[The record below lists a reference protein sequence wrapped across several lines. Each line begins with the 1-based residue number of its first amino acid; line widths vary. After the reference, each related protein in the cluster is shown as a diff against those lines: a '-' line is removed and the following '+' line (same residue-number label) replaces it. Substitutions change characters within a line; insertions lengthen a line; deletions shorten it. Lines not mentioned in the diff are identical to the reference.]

1 MKSEGKHVANNVRDG
16 FPAKKA
22 GLRNGDYILEV
33 NGKSISGIE
42 HEAVVNLIFSDMKKV
57 DLLVVEDIKGY
68 RKNREKQEKIAQEF
82 IDIASRKPEPQSI
95 YGKSFLFILIF
106 NNNLRS

>member
-1 MKSEGKHVANNVRDG
+1 MKAEGKHVANNVRDG
-16 FPAKKA
+16 YPAKKA

-33 NGKSISGIE
+33 NGKSITGIE

-68 RKNREKQEKIAQEF
+68 KKAREKQEKIAQEF
-82 IDIASRKPEPQSI
+82 MAQEFAETPKKKPEQVI
-95 YGKSFLFILIF
+95 YGKILFCLI
-106 NNNLRS
+106 N